1 MLARQSSTRLHTNE
15 MPKMRNRDAH
25 QLNYYSSQTLEKISR
40 MPQMQLQ
47 NGAKIMEKYRVELEL
62 NFKPKVDSNNDRIT
76 KSHINAIGRTQV
88 WEAIELALHK
98 ANLTADVYLVRKVNS

>member
-1 MLARQSSTRLHTNE
+1 MPDRDVWIFNNVIRQRQEIPSRDG
-15 MPKMRNRDAH
+15 MPKLR
-25 QLNYYSSQTLEKISR
+25 I
-40 MPQMQLQ
+40 Q
-47 NGAKIMEKYRVELEL
+47 NGGKIMEKYRVELEL
-62 NFKPKVDSNNDRIT
+62 DFKPKVDSNNDRIT

>member
-1 MLARQSSTRLHTNE
+1 
-15 MPKMRNRDAH
+15 
-25 QLNYYSSQTLEKISR
+25 

-62 NFKPKVDSNNDRIT
+62 DFKPKFDSKNDRIT